1 MCWECSRSRVLG
13 SWIVLTAPLCP
24 QDLLLH
30 NRQAA
35 EQSLCLCCPEPGER
49 GTGVPCLP
57 LTQEE
62 DCKHLPSAL
71 GSARYGW
78 EQGPAFFPFSIEG
91 HCLCEPQLD
100 LEPGSKCACV
110 LQRQRVSKGGFPIP
124 APEGLLF
131 RVAGPQRQTDTELSS
146 GLPSVCST
154 ENGSKGCWGSLRF
167 HGSGVILD

>member
-1 MCWECSRSRVLG
+1 MPASQV
-13 SWIVLTAPLCP
+13 VLTAPLCP

-71 GSARYGW
+71 GSLRDVW
-78 EQGPAFFPFSIEG
+78 EQGPAFFPFSERRG
-91 HCLCEPQLD
+91 EPQLD
-100 LEPGSKCACV
+100 LEPGISCTRV
-110 LQRQRVSKGGFPIP
+110 LHRQGVSNWGFPVP
-124 APEGLLF
+124 GWPPGAH
-131 RVAGPQRQTDTELSS
+131 RHRTELWPSIWIFCRERQQGTLG
-146 GLPSVCST
+146 GL
-154 ENGSKGCWGSLRF
+154 GF
-167 HGSGVILD
+167 HGSGAVLH